1 MIKLIIE
8 SFCIVLFIFLSVI
21 SVYFFDSNAPDSEYS
36 IVLYLSMIFIIL
48 LNRKR
53 LAPIGWDI
61 NPFNKNGVKLIL
73 LCFFSIYLLDRILF
87 YFSSTSN
94 YSLEPV
100 NNNLFYTL
108 VLAPIL
114 EELLFRGVVF
124 FHYCKTVGVRSSALI
139 SSTLFTVVHFGL
151 DIFGF
156 ISIFVSGLLFCY
168 LVHKVKGGIYLAI
181 TLHVF
186 INIVSL

>member
-1 MIKLIIE
+1 MLKLIVECCYI
-8 SFCIVLFIFLSVI
+8 FLFIFLSVI
-21 SVYFFDSNAPDSEYS
+21 SVYFFDANAPNSYYS
-36 IVLYLSMIFIIL
+36 IIMYLSMIFIII

-53 LAPIGWDI
+53 LTPIGWGV
-61 NPFNKNGVKLIL
+61 NPFNKNGGKLIL

-87 YFSSTSN
+87 YFSSISN
-94 YSLEPV
+94 YSLEPA

-124 FHYCKTVGVRSSALI
+124 FHYCKVVGVKSSALI
-139 SSTLFTVVHFGL
+139 SSALFTVVHFGL
-151 DIFGF
+151 DIFGL
-156 ISIFVSGLLFCY
+156 ISIFISGLIFCY
-168 LVHKVKGGIYLAI
+168 LTYKVKGGIYLAL
-181 TLHVF
+181 TLHVL